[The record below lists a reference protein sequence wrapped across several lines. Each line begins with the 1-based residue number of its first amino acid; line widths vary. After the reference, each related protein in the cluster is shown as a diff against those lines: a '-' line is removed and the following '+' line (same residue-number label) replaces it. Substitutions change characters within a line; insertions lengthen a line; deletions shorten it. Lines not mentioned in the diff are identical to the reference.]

1 MSSSWYYS
9 KIQLVSDVEHL
20 KSANFTVLS
29 DAEEEAF
36 AEACEPGDIR
46 VGFKIERFPPEV
58 TVIGIQVDE
67 AMRGEA

>member
-46 VGFKIERFPPEV
+46 VGFEIERFPPEV

-67 AMRGEA
+67 AMRGEG